1 MVLESKHNIMKN
13 LISKTL
19 TTVAVATSS
28 LVFLASCGNSGQSNS
43 AESADSTATE
53 QLELALSLEWKTDS
67 TFTGSESALYHAP
80 NNIIY
85 LSCGNTDPSAKDGD
99 GFIALLHPDGTVKNK
114 DWVTGL
120 DAPRGMAIMNDK
132 LYVTDID
139 VVHVINI
146 ETAEIEQTIPVEG
159 AVFLNDLA
167 TNGESIFFSDSR
179 TGVIHALNEAGEVT
193 AVVTGA
199 EGINGLECY
208 NGDLYSLDAE
218 GLKRYDSDYTSMLIN
233 SEVTGGDGLV
243 ILGDSTFIASRW
255 EGEIYY
261 INGQETT
268 LLLDTKGEES
278 KTADI
283 GYIEDMN
290 MVLVPTFTKNEL
302 AAYRLE

>member
-1 MVLESKHNIMKN
+1 MKN
-13 LISKTL
+13 LISKTVA
-19 TTVAVATSS
+19 TVAVATSS
-28 LVFLASCGNSGQSNS
+28 LIFLASCGSSGQSNS
-43 AESADSTATE
+43 TDSTDSTATE
-53 QLELALSLEWKTDS
+53 DLELSLSLEWKTDS
-67 TFTGSESALYHAP
+67 IFTGSESALYYAP

-99 GFIALLHPDGTVKNK
+99 GFIALLHPDGTIKNK

-146 ETAEIEQTIPVEG
+146 ESAEIEQTIPVEG

-283 GYIEDMN
+283 GFIEEMN

>member
-1 MVLESKHNIMKN
+1 MRN

-19 TTVAVATSS
+19 ATVAVAASS
-28 LVFLASCGNSGQSNS
+28 LFLLSSCGNSGQSNS
-43 AESADSTATE
+43 AESTDSTATE
-53 QLELALSLEWKTDS
+53 NLELSLSLEWKTDS
-67 TFTGSESALYHAP
+67 TFTGSESALYYAP

-146 ETAEIEQTIPVEG
+146 ESAEIEQTIPVEG

-283 GYIEDMN
+283 GFIEEMN

>member
-1 MVLESKHNIMKN
+1 MKN
-13 LISKTL
+13 LISKTVA
-19 TTVAVATSS
+19 TVAVATSS
-28 LVFLASCGNSGQSNS
+28 LIFLASCGSSGQSNS
-43 AESADSTATE
+43 TDSTDSTATE
-53 QLELALSLEWKTDS
+53 DLELSLSLEWKTDS
-67 TFTGSESALYHAP
+67 IFTGSESALYYAP

-99 GFIALLHPDGTVKNK
+99 GFIALLHPDGTIKNK

-146 ETAEIEQTIPVEG
+146 ESAEIEQTIPVEG

-233 SEVTGGDGLV
+233 SKVTGGDGLV

-283 GYIEDMN
+283 GFIEEMN

>member
-1 MVLESKHNIMKN
+1 MKN
-13 LISKTL
+13 LINKALS
-19 TTVAVATSS
+19 TVAVATSS
-28 LVFLASCGNSGQSNS
+28 LVFLASCNSTGNSSTNETAMDS
-43 AESADSTATE
+43 AATE
-53 QLELALSLEWKTDS
+53 NLELTLTLDWKTDT

-80 NNIIY
+80 SNTIY

-99 GFIALLHPDGTVKNK
+99 GFIALLHPDGTVKDK

-120 DAPRGMAIMNDK
+120 DAPRGMAILNDK

-139 VVHVINI
+139 AVKVINL
-146 ETAEIEQTIPVEG
+146 ETAEIEKTIPVDG

-167 TNGESIFFSDSR
+167 TDGKSIFFSDSR
-179 TGVIHALNEAGEVT
+179 AGIIHALNEAGEVT
-193 AVVTGA
+193 AVVTGT

-208 NGDLYSLDAE
+208 NGDLYALDGE
-218 GLKRYDSDYTSMLIN
+218 GLKRYNSEYTSTLIN

-255 EGEIYY
+255 QGEIYY

-268 LLLDTKGEES
+268 LLLDTQEEES

-283 GYIEDMN
+283 GYIADMN
-290 MVLVPTFTKNEL
+290 ILLVPTFTKNEL
-302 AAYRLE
+302 AAYRFK